1 METVNQNFF
10 NRLSL
15 NQKIL
20 ALLVI
25 EVFGFVAVAL
35 VAFTQ
40 VYTVGDETK
49 QMSSIT
55 IPLIESV
62 NSIDENVYKQS
73 LSVKE
78 LFITVSQIVNQDS
91 EKMSFYDKYNQLL
104 ANDTIRTEFLI
115 ANQKLKKS
123 IADTESFIKV
133 VNSEA
138 SADIDIISSHQEK
151 LLSELY
157 ELRKINQIYY
167 RLVVNNLFAEKNI
180 KILTI
185 DMNDLKEISSTED
198 LLLLQASKVN
208 TELEEV
214 IFASKSKIT
223 YVERIALSYIVITS
237 LIALLFVVTMVLV
250 IVRMNISKPLQL
262 LTDSINRYTPLHKV
276 EEIEDEQNILLR
288 EDELGRMGRSFNRL
302 KKDLWEQG
310 EGLQNAKFDAE
321 RANKAKSV
329 FLASASH
336 DLRQPLN
343 AMQMYIAALQSK
355 VKDKEI
361 LRIIEDINS
370 VSISTARLLNA
381 LLDVSELEVGAIK
394 PRHEIFSVNNILISI
409 FQSFLPLAK
418 DKELDFRIVPSSLY
432 VRSDPALLER
442 ILGNFMSNAIRYTNK
457 GSVLIGC
464 RKRGDKVSI
473 EVWDT
478 GCGISDDQMSLIY
491 EDFYQIE
498 NKERDRGKGLGLG
511 LALAKRLADSLEHTI
526 DSKSSLGSGSC
537 FSVSVDLAENKA
549 DKNQSEIFM
558 NIMNLSG
565 INILLVEDDI
575 DVLKATKQLLESW
588 GCKVKTARNKDEV
601 MNLIK
606 ENPYNN
612 PDIILADNRLPG
624 DSSGIDIT
632 YLIQEKLQTSIPCVI
647 MTGDVE
653 RNHVQS
659 IIDQGFPVLL
669 KPIQPAK
676 FRAML
681 SHLIQAKEA

>member
-1 METVNQNFF
+1 MEVVKQNLF

-20 ALLVI
+20 ALLVV
-25 EVFGFVAVAL
+25 EVFGFIAVML
-35 VAFTQ
+35 VAFSQ
-40 VYTVGDETK
+40 ISTVGNETK

-62 NSIDENVYKQS
+62 NTIDENVYKQS

-78 LFITVSQIVNQDS
+78 LFITVSAIVNQDS
-91 EKMSFYDKYNQLL
+91 EKTSYYEKYNQLL
-104 ANDTIRTEFLI
+104 ENDTIRTEFLI
-115 ANQKLKKS
+115 ANQKLRKS
-123 IADTESFIKV
+123 IADTEAFIKIV
-133 VNSEA
+133 HSDEIG
-138 SADIDIISSHQEK
+138 DIDIISSHQEK

-157 ELRKINQIYY
+157 ELRKVNQIYY
-167 RLVVNNLFAEKNI
+167 QLVVNNLFAEKNI
-180 KILTI
+180 DILSI
-185 DMNDLKEISSTED
+185 HMNDLNEISSTEN
-198 LLLLQASKVN
+198 LLLAQAGKVN
-208 TELEEV
+208 SELEAI

-223 YVERIALSYIVITS
+223 YVERIANSYIVITS
-237 LIALLFVVTMVLV
+237 LIALLFVISMVLV

-276 EEIEDEQNILLR
+276 EEFEDEKVILAR

-302 KKDLWEQG
+302 KQDLWEQS
-310 EGLQNAKFDAE
+310 EGLQNAKIDAE
-321 RANKAKSV
+321 RANKAKSL

-394 PRHEIFSVNNILISI
+394 PRFESFSVNNMLISI

-418 DKELDFRIVPSSLY
+418 DKGLNFRVVPSSLY

-464 RKRGDKVSI
+464 RKRGDKVVI

-511 LALAKRLADSLEHTI
+511 LALAKRLSESLEHKI
-526 DSKSSLGSGSC
+526 VSKSTFGSGSC
-537 FSVSVDLAENKA
+537 FSVLVNIGEKTVDENQ
-549 DKNQSEIFM
+549 DESFM

-565 INILLVEDDI
+565 ANILLVEDDM

-606 ENPYNN
+606 ENPYDN

-624 DSSGIDIT
+624 DASGIDIT
-632 YLIQEKLQTSIPCVI
+632 YLIQEKLQVQF
-647 MTGDVE
+647 
-653 RNHVQS
+653 HVS
-659 IIDQGFPVLL
+659 L
-669 KPIQPAK
+669 
-676 FRAML
+676 
-681 SHLIQAKEA
+681 

>member
-1 METVNQNFF
+1 MEIIKQNFF

-20 ALLVI
+20 SLLVI
-25 EVFGFVAVAL
+25 EILGFTAVML
-35 VAFTQ
+35 VAFSQ
-40 VYTVGDETK
+40 IYKVGNETK

-62 NSIDENVYKQS
+62 NTIDENVYKQS
-73 LSVKE
+73 ISVKE

-91 EKMSFYDKYNQLL
+91 DEASFYEKFNQLL
-104 ANDTIRTEFLI
+104 ENEDIQTDFLLS
-115 ANQKLKKS
+115 NQNLRKS
-123 IADTESFIKV
+123 INDTESFVKR
-133 VNSEA
+133 VNEEG
-138 SADIDIISSHQEK
+138 IGNRDIILFHKEK

-157 ELRKINQIYY
+157 ELRKVNQMYY
-167 RLVVNNLFAEKNI
+167 QLVVNNLFAEINLE
-180 KILTI
+180 ILTI
-185 DMNDLKEISSTED
+185 DISDLDEISNTENS
-198 LLLLQASKVN
+198 LMLQANRVSS
-208 TELEEV
+208 ELEE
-214 IFASKSKIT
+214 IINASKAQIT
-223 YVERIALSYIVITS
+223 YVERIAISYIVITS
-237 LIALLFVVTMVLV
+237 LIALLFVVSMVLV

-262 LTDSINRYTPLHKV
+262 LTDSINRYSPLHKV
-276 EEIEDEQNILLR
+276 EEIEDEQNILSR

-310 EGLQNAKFDAE
+310 EGLQTAKLDAE

-394 PRHEIFSVNNILISI
+394 PRKEVFSVNNILISI

-418 DKELDFRIVPSSLY
+418 DKELDFRVVPSSLY
-432 VRSDPALLER
+432 VESDPALLER
-442 ILGNFMSNAIRYTNK
+442 ILGNFMSNAIRYTDK

-491 EDFYQIE
+491 EDFYQVE

-511 LALAKRLADSLEHTI
+511 LALAKRLADSLKHTI
-526 DSKSSLGSGSC
+526 DSKSRLGSGSY
-537 FSVSVDLAENKA
+537 FSVNVDLAENKA
-549 DKNQSEIFM
+549 EINNDEILM

-601 MNLIK
+601 MNLID
-606 ENPYNN
+606 EDPYTN

-624 DSSGIDIT
+624 DASGIDIT

-653 RNHVQS
+653 RSHVQS

-681 SHLIQAKEA
+681 SHLIQA

>member
-1 METVNQNFF
+1 MELIKQNLF

-20 ALLVI
+20 SLLVI
-25 EVFGFVAVAL
+25 EFLGFMAVML
-35 VAFTQ
+35 VAFSQ
-40 VYTVGDETK
+40 IYTVGNETK

-62 NSIDENVYKQS
+62 NTIDENVYKQS

-78 LFITVSQIVNQDS
+78 LFITVNQIVNQGS
-91 EKMSFYDKYNQLL
+91 EEATFYDKFNQLL
-104 ANDTIRTEFLI
+104 ENEDIQTEFILS
-115 ANQKLKKS
+115 NQNLKQS
-123 IADTESFIKV
+123 IADTESFVKRVSNEGIGDKDIIKV
-133 VNSEA
+133 
-138 SADIDIISSHQEK
+138 HKEK

-157 ELRKINQIYY
+157 ELRKVNQMYY
-167 RLVVNNLFAEKNI
+167 QLVVDNLFAEINLE
-180 KILTI
+180 ILTI
-185 DMNDLKEISSTED
+185 DITDLDEISVTENN
-198 LLLLQASKVN
+198 LMLQAKRVSS
-208 TELEEV
+208 ELEE
-214 IFASKSKIT
+214 IINASKAQIT
-223 YVERIALSYIVITS
+223 YVERIAISYIVITS
-237 LIALLFVVTMVLV
+237 LIALLFVISMVLV

-276 EEIEDEQNILLR
+276 EEIEDEQNILSR

-310 EGLQNAKFDAE
+310 EGLQNAKSDAE

-432 VRSDPALLER
+432 VESDPALLER
-442 ILGNFMSNAIRYTNK
+442 ILGNFMSNAIRYTDK

-464 RKRGDKVSI
+464 RRKGSEVSI

-491 EDFYQIE
+491 EDFYQVE

-511 LALAKRLADSLEHTI
+511 LALAKRLSDSLDHKI
-526 DSKSSLGSGSC
+526 DSKSSLGRGSC
-537 FSVSVDLAENKA
+537 FSVRVDLAENKA
-549 DKNQSEIFM
+549 DTNQDEIFM

-565 INILLVEDDI
+565 INILLIEDDI

-588 GCKVKTARNKDEV
+588 GCNVKTARNKDEV

-606 ENPYNN
+606 EDPYKN

-624 DSSGIDIT
+624 DASGIDIT

-653 RNHVQS
+653 RSHVQG

-681 SHLIQAKEA
+681 SHLIQA

>member
-1 METVNQNFF
+1 MEVAKQNLF

-20 ALLVI
+20 ALLVV
-25 EVFGFVAVAL
+25 EVFGFIAVML
-35 VAFTQ
+35 VAFAQ
-40 VYTVGDETK
+40 ISTVGNETK
-49 QMSSIT
+49 KMSSIT

-62 NSIDENVYKQS
+62 NTIDENVYKQS

-91 EKMSFYDKYNQLL
+91 EKTSFYDKYNQLL

-123 IADTESFIKV
+123 IADTESFIKI

-138 SADIDIISSHQEK
+138 KADIDIISSHQEK

-157 ELRKINQIYY
+157 ELRKVNQIYY
-167 RLVVNNLFAEKNI
+167 QLVVNNLFAEKNI
-180 KILTI
+180 EILTI
-185 DMNDLKEISSTED
+185 DINDLHEISSTED
-198 LLLLQASKVN
+198 ILLLQARKVN
-208 TELEEV
+208 AELEKI

-223 YVERIALSYIVITS
+223 YVERIAVSYIVITS

-409 FQSFLPLAK
+409 FQSYLPLAK

-464 RKRGDKVSI
+464 RKRGDKVSV

-491 EDFYQIE
+491 EDFYQVE

-601 MNLIK
+601 MNIIK

-632 YLIQEKLQTSIPCVI
+632 YLIQEKLQASIPCVI

-681 SHLIQAKEA
+681 SHLIQAYEA

>member
-1 METVNQNFF
+1 MEVVKQNLF

-20 ALLVI
+20 ALLVV
-25 EVFGFVAVAL
+25 EVFGFIAVML
-35 VAFTQ
+35 VAFSQ
-40 VYTVGDETK
+40 ISTVGNETK

-62 NSIDENVYKQS
+62 NTIDENVYKQS

-78 LFITVSQIVNQDS
+78 LFITVSAIVNQDS
-91 EKMSFYDKYNQLL
+91 EKTSYYEKYNQLL
-104 ANDTIRTEFLI
+104 ENDTIRTEFLI
-115 ANQKLKKS
+115 ANQKLRKS
-123 IADTESFIKV
+123 IADTEAFIKI
-133 VNSEA
+133 VNSEEIG
-138 SADIDIISSHQEK
+138 DIDIISSHQEK

-157 ELRKINQIYY
+157 ELRKVNQIYY
-167 RLVVNNLFAEKNI
+167 QLVVNNLFAEKNI
-180 KILTI
+180 DILSI
-185 DMNDLKEISSTED
+185 HMNDLNEISSTEN
-198 LLLLQASKVN
+198 LLLAQAGKVN
-208 TELEEV
+208 SELESI

-223 YVERIALSYIVITS
+223 YVERIANSYIVITS
-237 LIALLFVVTMVLV
+237 LIALLFVISMVLV

-276 EEIEDEQNILLR
+276 EEFEDEKVILAR

-302 KKDLWEQG
+302 KQDLWEQS
-310 EGLQNAKFDAE
+310 EGLQNAKIDAD
-321 RANKAKSV
+321 RANKAKSL

-361 LRIIEDINS
+361 MRIIEDINS

-394 PRHEIFSVNNILISI
+394 PRFESFSVNNMLISI

-418 DKELDFRIVPSSLY
+418 DKGLNFRVVPSSLY

-464 RKRGDKVSI
+464 RKRGDKVVI

-511 LALAKRLADSLEHTI
+511 LALAKRLSESLEHKI
-526 DSKSSLGSGSC
+526 VSKSTFGSGSC
-537 FSVSVDLAENKA
+537 FSVLVNIGEKTVDENQ
-549 DKNQSEIFM
+549 DESFM

-565 INILLVEDDI
+565 ANILLVEDDM

-606 ENPYNN
+606 ENPYDN

-624 DSSGIDIT
+624 DASGIDIT
-632 YLIQEKLQTSIPCVI
+632 YLIQEKLQASIPCVI

-681 SHLIQAKEA
+681 SHLIQN

>member
-1 METVNQNFF
+1 MEIIKQNFF

-20 ALLVI
+20 SLLVI
-25 EVFGFVAVAL
+25 EILGFTAVML
-35 VAFTQ
+35 VAFSQ
-40 VYTVGDETK
+40 IYKVGNETK

-62 NSIDENVYKQS
+62 NTIDENVYKQS
-73 LSVKE
+73 ISVKE

-91 EKMSFYDKYNQLL
+91 DEASFYEKFNQLL
-104 ANDTIRTEFLI
+104 ENEDIQTNFLLS
-115 ANQKLKKS
+115 NQNLRKS
-123 IADTESFIKV
+123 INDTESFVKR
-133 VNSEA
+133 VNEEG
-138 SADIDIISSHQEK
+138 IGNRDIILFHKEK

-157 ELRKINQIYY
+157 ELRKVNQMYY
-167 RLVVNNLFAEKNI
+167 QLVVNNLFAEINLE
-180 KILTI
+180 ILTI
-185 DMNDLKEISSTED
+185 DISDLDEISNTENS
-198 LLLLQASKVN
+198 LMLQANRVSS
-208 TELEEV
+208 ELEE
-214 IFASKSKIT
+214 IINASKAQIT
-223 YVERIALSYIVITS
+223 YVERIAISYIVITS
-237 LIALLFVVTMVLV
+237 LIALLFVVSMVLV

-262 LTDSINRYTPLHKV
+262 LTDSINRYSPLHKV
-276 EEIEDEQNILLR
+276 EEIEDEQNILSR

-310 EGLQNAKFDAE
+310 EGLQTAKLDAE

-394 PRHEIFSVNNILISI
+394 PRKEVFSVNNILISI

-418 DKELDFRIVPSSLY
+418 DKELDFRVVPSSLY
-432 VRSDPALLER
+432 VESDPALLER
-442 ILGNFMSNAIRYTNK
+442 ILGNFMSNAIRYTDK

-491 EDFYQIE
+491 EDFYQVE

-511 LALAKRLADSLEHTI
+511 LALAKSLADSLKHTI
-526 DSKSSLGSGSC
+526 DSKSRLGSGSY
-537 FSVSVDLAENKA
+537 FSVNVDLAENKA
-549 DKNQSEIFM
+549 EINNDEILM

-601 MNLIK
+601 MNLID
-606 ENPYNN
+606 EDPYTN

-624 DSSGIDIT
+624 DASGIDIT

-653 RNHVQS
+653 RSHVQS

-681 SHLIQAKEA
+681 SHLIQA

>member
-1 METVNQNFF
+1 MELVKQNLF

-20 ALLVI
+20 ALLVV
-25 EVFGFVAVAL
+25 EVFGFIAVML
-35 VAFTQ
+35 VAFSQ
-40 VYTVGDETK
+40 ISTVGNETK

-62 NSIDENVYKQS
+62 NTIDENVYKQS

-78 LFITVSQIVNQDS
+78 LFITVSAIVNQDS
-91 EKMSFYDKYNQLL
+91 EKTSYYEKYNQLL
-104 ANDTIRTEFLI
+104 ENDTIRTEFLI
-115 ANQKLKKS
+115 ANQKLRKS
-123 IADTESFIKV
+123 IADTEAFIKT
-133 VNSEA
+133 VNSDEIG
-138 SADIDIISSHQEK
+138 DIDIISSHQEK

-157 ELRKINQIYY
+157 ELRKVNQIYY
-167 RLVVNNLFAEKNI
+167 QLVVNNLFAEKNI
-180 KILTI
+180 DILSI
-185 DMNDLKEISSTED
+185 HMNDLNEISSTEN
-198 LLLLQASKVN
+198 LLLAQAGKVN
-208 TELEEV
+208 SELEEV

-223 YVERIALSYIVITS
+223 YVERIANSYIVITS
-237 LIALLFVVTMVLV
+237 LIALLFVISMVLV

-276 EEIEDEQNILLR
+276 EEFEYEKVILAR
-288 EDELGRMGRSFNRL
+288 EDELGRMVRSFNRL
-302 KKDLWEQG
+302 KQDLWEQG
-310 EGLQNAKFDAE
+310 EGLQNAKIDAE
-321 RANKAKSV
+321 RANKAKSL

-394 PRHEIFSVNNILISI
+394 PRFESFSVNNMLISI

-418 DKELDFRIVPSSLY
+418 DKVLNFRVVPSSLY

-464 RKRGDKVSI
+464 RKRGDKVVI

-511 LALAKRLADSLEHTI
+511 LALAKRLAESLEHSI
-526 DSKSSLGSGSC
+526 NSKSTLGAGSC
-537 FSVSVDLAENKA
+537 FSVAVDIAENNTEN
-549 DKNQSEIFM
+549 NQEESFM

-565 INILLVEDDI
+565 TNILLVEDDM

-601 MNLIK
+601 MNFIK
-606 ENPYNN
+606 ENPYDN

-624 DSSGIDIT
+624 DASGIDIT
-632 YLIQEKLQTSIPCVI
+632 YLIQEKLQASIPCVI

-659 IIDQGFPVLL
+659 IIDKGFPVLL

-681 SHLIQAKEA
+681 SHLIQA

>member
-1 METVNQNFF
+1 MEVVKQNLF

-20 ALLVI
+20 ALLVV
-25 EVFGFVAVAL
+25 EVFGFIAVML
-35 VAFTQ
+35 VAFSQ
-40 VYTVGDETK
+40 ISTVGNETK

-62 NSIDENVYKQS
+62 NTIDENVYKQS

-78 LFITVSQIVNQDS
+78 LFITVSAIVNQDS
-91 EKMSFYDKYNQLL
+91 EKTSYYEKYNQLL
-104 ANDTIRTEFLI
+104 ENDTIRTEFLI
-115 ANQKLKKS
+115 ANQKLRKS
-123 IADTESFIKV
+123 IADTEAFIKIV
-133 VNSEA
+133 HSDEIG
-138 SADIDIISSHQEK
+138 DIDIISSHQEK

-157 ELRKINQIYY
+157 ELRKVNQIYY
-167 RLVVNNLFAEKNI
+167 QLVVNNLFAEKNI
-180 KILTI
+180 DILSI
-185 DMNDLKEISSTED
+185 HMNDLNEISSTEN
-198 LLLLQASKVN
+198 LLLAQAGKVN
-208 TELEEV
+208 SELESI

-223 YVERIALSYIVITS
+223 YVERIANSYIVITS
-237 LIALLFVVTMVLV
+237 LIALLFVISMVLV

-276 EEIEDEQNILLR
+276 EEFEDEKVILAR

-302 KKDLWEQG
+302 KQDLWEQS
-310 EGLQNAKFDAE
+310 EGLQNAKIDAD
-321 RANKAKSV
+321 RANKAKSL

-361 LRIIEDINS
+361 MRIIEDINS

-394 PRHEIFSVNNILISI
+394 PRFESFSVNNMLISI

-418 DKELDFRIVPSSLY
+418 DKGLNFRVVPSSLY

-464 RKRGDKVSI
+464 RKRGDKVVI

-511 LALAKRLADSLEHTI
+511 LALAKRLSESLEHKI
-526 DSKSSLGSGSC
+526 VSKSTFGSGSC
-537 FSVSVDLAENKA
+537 FSVLVNIGEKTVDENQ
-549 DKNQSEIFM
+549 DESFM

-565 INILLVEDDI
+565 ANILLVEDDM

-606 ENPYNN
+606 ENPYDN

-624 DSSGIDIT
+624 DASGIDIT
-632 YLIQEKLQTSIPCVI
+632 YLIQEKLQASIPCVI

-681 SHLIQAKEA
+681 SHLIQA

>member
-1 METVNQNFF
+1 METANQNFF
-10 NRLSL
+10 NKLSL

-25 EVFGFVAVAL
+25 EVFGFIAVAL

-123 IADTESFIKV
+123 IADTESFIKI

-138 SADIDIISSHQEK
+138 KADIDIISSHQEK

-180 KILTI
+180 RILTI

-208 TELEEV
+208 TELEEI

-632 YLIQEKLQTSIPCVI
+632 YLIQEKLQASIPCVI

>member
-1 METVNQNFF
+1 MELIKQNLF

-20 ALLVI
+20 SLLVI
-25 EVFGFVAVAL
+25 EFLGFMAVML
-35 VAFTQ
+35 VAFSQ
-40 VYTVGDETK
+40 IYTVGNETK

-62 NSIDENVYKQS
+62 NTIDENVYKQS

-78 LFITVSQIVNQDS
+78 LFITVNQIVNQGS
-91 EKMSFYDKYNQLL
+91 EEASFYDKFNQLL
-104 ANDTIRTEFLI
+104 ENEDIQTEFILS
-115 ANQKLKKS
+115 NQNLKQS
-123 IADTESFIKV
+123 IADTESFVKRVSNEGIGDKDIIKV
-133 VNSEA
+133 
-138 SADIDIISSHQEK
+138 HKEK

-157 ELRKINQIYY
+157 ELRKVNQMYY
-167 RLVVNNLFAEKNI
+167 QLVVDNLFAEINLE
-180 KILTI
+180 ILTI
-185 DMNDLKEISSTED
+185 DITDLDEISVTENN
-198 LLLLQASKVN
+198 LMLQAKRVSS
-208 TELEEV
+208 ELEE
-214 IFASKSKIT
+214 IINASKAQIT
-223 YVERIALSYIVITS
+223 YVERIAISYIVITS
-237 LIALLFVVTMVLV
+237 LIALLFVISMVLV

-276 EEIEDEQNILLR
+276 EEIEDEQNILSR

-310 EGLQNAKFDAE
+310 EGLQNAKSDAE

-432 VRSDPALLER
+432 VESDPALLER
-442 ILGNFMSNAIRYTNK
+442 ILGNFMSNAIRYTDK

-464 RKRGDKVSI
+464 RRKGSEVSI

-491 EDFYQIE
+491 EDFYQVE

-511 LALAKRLADSLEHTI
+511 LALAKRLSDSLDHKI
-526 DSKSSLGSGSC
+526 DSKSSLGRGSC
-537 FSVSVDLAENKA
+537 FSVRVDLAENKA
-549 DKNQSEIFM
+549 DTNQDEIFM

-565 INILLVEDDI
+565 INILLIEDDI

-588 GCKVKTARNKDEV
+588 GCNVKTARNKDEV

-606 ENPYNN
+606 EDPYKN

-624 DSSGIDIT
+624 DASGIDIT

-653 RNHVQS
+653 RSHVQG

-681 SHLIQAKEA
+681 SHLIQA

>member
-1 METVNQNFF
+1 METANQILF
-10 NRLSL
+10 NKLSL

-25 EVFGFVAVAL
+25 EVFGFIAVAL

-62 NSIDENVYKQS
+62 NTIDENVYKQS

-91 EKMSFYDKYNQLL
+91 EKTSFYDKYNQLL

-123 IADTESFIKV
+123 IADTESFIKI

-138 SADIDIISSHQEK
+138 KADIDIISSHQEK

-157 ELRKINQIYY
+157 ELRKVNQIYY
-167 RLVVNNLFAEKNI
+167 QLVVNNLFAEKNI
-180 KILTI
+180 EILTI
-185 DMNDLKEISSTED
+185 DINDLHEISSTED
-198 LLLLQASKVN
+198 ILLLQARKVN
-208 TELEEV
+208 VELEKI

-223 YVERIALSYIVITS
+223 YVERIAVSYIVITS

-409 FQSFLPLAK
+409 FQSYLPLAK

-464 RKRGDKVSI
+464 RKRGDKVSV

-491 EDFYQIE
+491 EDFYQVE

-606 ENPYNN
+606 ENPYDN

-632 YLIQEKLQTSIPCVI
+632 YLIQEKLQASIPCVI

-681 SHLIQAKEA
+681 SHLIQA

>member
-1 METVNQNFF
+1 MEVVKQNLF

-20 ALLVI
+20 ALLVV
-25 EVFGFVAVAL
+25 EVFGFIAVML
-35 VAFTQ
+35 VAFSQ
-40 VYTVGDETK
+40 ISTVGNETK
-49 QMSSIT
+49 KMSSIT

-62 NSIDENVYKQS
+62 NTIDENVYKQS

-78 LFITVSQIVNQDS
+78 LFITVSAIVNQDS
-91 EKMSFYDKYNQLL
+91 EKTSYYEKYNQLL
-104 ANDTIRTEFLI
+104 ENDTIRTDFLI
-115 ANQKLKKS
+115 ANQKLRKS
-123 IADTESFIKV
+123 IADTEAFIKI
-133 VNSEA
+133 VNSDEIG
-138 SADIDIISSHQEK
+138 DIDIISSHQEK

-157 ELRKINQIYY
+157 ELRKVNQIYY
-167 RLVVNNLFAEKNI
+167 QLVVNNLFAEKNI
-180 KILTI
+180 EILSI
-185 DMNDLKEISSTED
+185 HMNDLNEISSTEN
-198 LLLLQASKVN
+198 LLLAQAGKVSS
-208 TELEEV
+208 ELEAI

-223 YVERIALSYIVITS
+223 YVERIANSYIVITS
-237 LIALLFVVTMVLV
+237 LIALLFVISMVLV

-262 LTDSINRYTPLHKV
+262 LTDSINRYTPLQKV
-276 EEIEDEQNILLR
+276 EEFEDEKVILAR

-302 KKDLWEQG
+302 KQDLWEQS
-310 EGLQNAKFDAE
+310 EGLQNAKIDAE
-321 RANKAKSV
+321 RANKAKSL

-394 PRHEIFSVNNILISI
+394 PRFESFSVNNMLISI

-418 DKELDFRIVPSSLY
+418 DKGLNFRVVPSSLY

-464 RKRGDKVSI
+464 RKRGDKVVI

-511 LALAKRLADSLEHTI
+511 LALAKRLSESLEHKI
-526 DSKSSLGSGSC
+526 VSKSTFGSGSC
-537 FSVSVDLAENKA
+537 FSVLVNIGEKTVDENQ
-549 DKNQSEIFM
+549 DESFM

-565 INILLVEDDI
+565 TNILLVEDDM

-606 ENPYNN
+606 ENPYDN

-624 DSSGIDIT
+624 DASGIDIT
-632 YLIQEKLQTSIPCVI
+632 YLIQEKLQASIPCVI

-659 IIDQGFPVLL
+659 IIDKGFPVLL

-681 SHLIQAKEA
+681 SHLIQA

>member
-1 METVNQNFF
+1 MELIKQNLF

-20 ALLVI
+20 SLLVI
-25 EVFGFVAVAL
+25 EFLGFMAVML
-35 VAFTQ
+35 VAFSQ
-40 VYTVGDETK
+40 IYTVGNETK

-62 NSIDENVYKQS
+62 NTIDENVYKQS

-78 LFITVSQIVNQDS
+78 LFITVNQIVNQGS
-91 EKMSFYDKYNQLL
+91 EEVTFYDKFNQLL
-104 ANDTIRTEFLI
+104 ENEDIQTEFILS
-115 ANQKLKKS
+115 NQNLKQS
-123 IADTESFIKV
+123 IADTESFVKRVSNEGIGDKDIIKV
-133 VNSEA
+133 
-138 SADIDIISSHQEK
+138 HKEK

-157 ELRKINQIYY
+157 ELRKVNQMYY
-167 RLVVNNLFAEKNI
+167 QLVVDNLFAEINLE
-180 KILTI
+180 ILTI
-185 DMNDLKEISSTED
+185 DITDLDEISATENN
-198 LLLLQASKVN
+198 LMLQANRVSS
-208 TELEEV
+208 ELEE
-214 IFASKSKIT
+214 IINASKAQIT
-223 YVERIALSYIVITS
+223 YVERIAISYIVITS
-237 LIALLFVVTMVLV
+237 LIALLFVISMVLV

-276 EEIEDEQNILLR
+276 EEIEDEQNILSR

-310 EGLQNAKFDAE
+310 EGLQNAKSDAE

-432 VRSDPALLER
+432 VESDPALLER
-442 ILGNFMSNAIRYTNK
+442 ILGNFMSNAIRYTDK

-464 RKRGDKVSI
+464 RRKGSEVSI

-491 EDFYQIE
+491 EDFYQVE

-511 LALAKRLADSLEHTI
+511 LALAKRLSDSLDHKI
-526 DSKSSLGSGSC
+526 DSKSSLGRGSC
-537 FSVSVDLAENKA
+537 FSVTVDLAENKA
-549 DKNQSEIFM
+549 DTSQDEIFM

-565 INILLVEDDI
+565 INILLIEDDI

-588 GCKVKTARNKDEV
+588 GCNVKTARNKDEV

-606 ENPYNN
+606 EDPYKN

-624 DSSGIDIT
+624 DASGIDIT

-653 RNHVQS
+653 RSHVQG

-681 SHLIQAKEA
+681 SHLIQA

>member
-1 METVNQNFF
+1 MEIIKQNFF

-20 ALLVI
+20 SLLVI
-25 EVFGFVAVAL
+25 EILGFTAVML
-35 VAFTQ
+35 VAFSQ
-40 VYTVGDETK
+40 IYKVGNETK

-62 NSIDENVYKQS
+62 NTIDENVYKQS
-73 LSVKE
+73 ISVKE

-91 EKMSFYDKYNQLL
+91 DEASFYEKFNQLL
-104 ANDTIRTEFLI
+104 ENEDIQTNFLLS
-115 ANQKLKKS
+115 NQNLRKS
-123 IADTESFIKV
+123 INDTESFVKR
-133 VNSEA
+133 VNEEG
-138 SADIDIISSHQEK
+138 IGNRDIILFHKEK

-157 ELRKINQIYY
+157 ELRKVNQMYY
-167 RLVVNNLFAEKNI
+167 QLVVNNLFAEINLE
-180 KILTI
+180 ILTI
-185 DMNDLKEISSTED
+185 DISDLDEISNTENS
-198 LLLLQASKVN
+198 LMLQANRVSS
-208 TELEEV
+208 ELEE
-214 IFASKSKIT
+214 IINASKAQIT
-223 YVERIALSYIVITS
+223 YVERIAISYIVITS
-237 LIALLFVVTMVLV
+237 LIALLFVVSMVLV

-262 LTDSINRYTPLHKV
+262 LTDSINRYSPLHKV
-276 EEIEDEQNILLR
+276 EEIEDEQNILSR

-310 EGLQNAKFDAE
+310 EGLQTAKLDAE

-394 PRHEIFSVNNILISI
+394 PRKEVFSVNNILISI

-418 DKELDFRIVPSSLY
+418 DKELDFRVVPSSLY
-432 VRSDPALLER
+432 VESDPALLER
-442 ILGNFMSNAIRYTNK
+442 ILGNFMSNAIRYTDK

-478 GCGISDDQMSLIY
+478 GCGISDDQISLIY
-491 EDFYQIE
+491 EDFYQVE

-511 LALAKRLADSLEHTI
+511 LALAKRLADSLKHTI
-526 DSKSSLGSGSC
+526 DSKSRLGSGSY
-537 FSVSVDLAENKA
+537 FSVNVDLAENKA
-549 DKNQSEIFM
+549 EINNDEILM

-601 MNLIK
+601 MNLID
-606 ENPYNN
+606 EDPYTN

-624 DSSGIDIT
+624 DASGIDIT

-653 RNHVQS
+653 RSHVQS

-681 SHLIQAKEA
+681 SHLIQA

>member
-1 METVNQNFF
+1 MEIIKQNLF

-20 ALLVI
+20 SLLVI
-25 EVFGFVAVAL
+25 EFFGFLAVML
-35 VAFTQ
+35 VAFSQ
-40 VYTVGDETK
+40 IYTVGNETK

-62 NSIDENVYKQS
+62 NTIDENVYKQS

-78 LFITVSQIVNQDS
+78 LFITVSQIINQDS
-91 EKMSFYDKYNQLL
+91 NKTSFYEKYVQLL
-104 ANDTIRTEFLI
+104 ANDAIRTEFLVS
-115 ANQKLKKS
+115 NQKLKKS
-123 IADTESFIKV
+123 IADTESFIKR
-133 VNSEA
+133 VNIEEIG
-138 SADIDIISSHQEK
+138 DIDIISSHQEK

-167 RLVVNNLFAEKNI
+167 QLVVDNLFAEINLE
-180 KILTI
+180 ILTI
-185 DMNDLKEISSTED
+185 DMSDLDEISATEKN
-198 LLLLQASKVN
+198 LMLQADRVSG
-208 TELEEV
+208 ELEE
-214 IFASKSKIT
+214 IIDASKAQIT
-223 YVERIALSYIVITS
+223 YVERIAISYIVITS
-237 LIALLFVVTMVLV
+237 LIALLFVISMVLV

-276 EEIEDEQNILLR
+276 EEIEDEQNILSR

-394 PRHEIFSVNNILISI
+394 PRHEVFAVNNILISI

-418 DKELDFRIVPSSLY
+418 DKELDFRVVPSSLH
-432 VRSDPALLER
+432 VESDPALLER
-442 ILGNFMSNAIRYTNK
+442 ILGNFMSNAIRYTDK

-464 RKRGDKVSI
+464 RKKGSKVSV

-491 EDFYQIE
+491 EDFYQVE

-511 LALAKRLADSLEHTI
+511 LALAKRLADSLGHTI
-526 DSKSSLGSGSC
+526 DSQSSLGSGSC
-537 FSVSVDLAENKA
+537 FSVSVDLAEDKA
-549 DKNQSEIFM
+549 DKSHDEIFM

-565 INILLVEDDI
+565 INILLIEDDI

-624 DSSGIDIT
+624 DASGIDIT
-632 YLIQEKLQTSIPCVI
+632 YLIQEKLQASIPCVI

-653 RNHVQS
+653 RTHVQS

-681 SHLIQAKEA
+681 SHLIQA

>member
-1 METVNQNFF
+1 MELIKQNLF

-20 ALLVI
+20 SLLVI
-25 EVFGFVAVAL
+25 EFLGFMAVML
-35 VAFTQ
+35 VAFSQ
-40 VYTVGDETK
+40 IYTVGNETK

-62 NSIDENVYKQS
+62 NTIDENVYKQS

-78 LFITVSQIVNQDS
+78 LFITVNQIVNQGS
-91 EKMSFYDKYNQLL
+91 EEATFYDKFNQLL
-104 ANDTIRTEFLI
+104 ENEDIQTEFILS
-115 ANQKLKKS
+115 NQNLKQS
-123 IADTESFIKV
+123 IADTESFVKRVSNEGIGDKDIIKV
-133 VNSEA
+133 
-138 SADIDIISSHQEK
+138 HKEK

-157 ELRKINQIYY
+157 ELRKVNQMYY
-167 RLVVNNLFAEKNI
+167 QLVVDNLFAEINLE
-180 KILTI
+180 ILTI
-185 DMNDLKEISSTED
+185 DITDLDEISATENN
-198 LLLLQASKVN
+198 LMLQANRVSS
-208 TELEEV
+208 ELEE
-214 IFASKSKIT
+214 IINASKAQIT
-223 YVERIALSYIVITS
+223 YVERIAISYIVITS
-237 LIALLFVVTMVLV
+237 LIALLFVVSMVLV

-276 EEIEDEQNILLR
+276 EEIEDEQNILSR

-310 EGLQNAKFDAE
+310 EGLQNAKSDAE

-432 VRSDPALLER
+432 VESDPALLER
-442 ILGNFMSNAIRYTNK
+442 ILGNFMSNAIRYTDK

-464 RKRGDKVSI
+464 RRKGSEVSI

-491 EDFYQIE
+491 EDFYQVE

-511 LALAKRLADSLEHTI
+511 LALAKRLSDSLDHKI
-526 DSKSSLGSGSC
+526 DSKSSLGRGSC
-537 FSVSVDLAENKA
+537 FSVRVDLAKNKA
-549 DKNQSEIFM
+549 DTNQDEIFM

-565 INILLVEDDI
+565 INILLIEDDI

-588 GCKVKTARNKDEV
+588 GCNVKTARNKDEV

-606 ENPYNN
+606 EDPYKN

-624 DSSGIDIT
+624 DASGIDIT

-653 RNHVQS
+653 RSHVQG

-681 SHLIQAKEA
+681 SHLIQA

>member
-1 METVNQNFF
+1 MELIKQNLF

-20 ALLVI
+20 SLLVI
-25 EVFGFVAVAL
+25 EFLGFMAVML
-35 VAFTQ
+35 VAFSQ
-40 VYTVGDETK
+40 IYTVGNETK

-62 NSIDENVYKQS
+62 NTIDENVYKQS

-78 LFITVSQIVNQDS
+78 LFITVNQIVNQGS
-91 EKMSFYDKYNQLL
+91 EEVTFYDKFNQLL
-104 ANDTIRTEFLI
+104 ENEDIQTEFILS
-115 ANQKLKKS
+115 NQNLKQS
-123 IADTESFIKV
+123 IADTESFVKIVSNEGIGDKDIIKV
-133 VNSEA
+133 
-138 SADIDIISSHQEK
+138 HKEK

-157 ELRKINQIYY
+157 ELRKVNQMYY
-167 RLVVNNLFAEKNI
+167 QLVVDNLFAEINLE
-180 KILTI
+180 ILTI
-185 DMNDLKEISSTED
+185 DITDLDEISATENN
-198 LLLLQASKVN
+198 LMLQANRVSS
-208 TELEEV
+208 ELEE
-214 IFASKSKIT
+214 IINASKAQIT
-223 YVERIALSYIVITS
+223 YVERIAISYIVITS
-237 LIALLFVVTMVLV
+237 LIALLFVVSMVLV

-276 EEIEDEQNILLR
+276 EEIEDEQNILSR

-310 EGLQNAKFDAE
+310 EGLQNAKSDAE

-432 VRSDPALLER
+432 VESDPALLER
-442 ILGNFMSNAIRYTNK
+442 ILGNFMSNAIRYTDK

-464 RKRGDKVSI
+464 RRKGSEVSI

-491 EDFYQIE
+491 EDFYQVE

-511 LALAKRLADSLEHTI
+511 LALAKRLSDSLDHKI
-526 DSKSSLGSGSC
+526 DSKSSLGRGSC
-537 FSVSVDLAENKA
+537 FSVRVDLAENKA
-549 DKNQSEIFM
+549 DTNQDEIFM

-565 INILLVEDDI
+565 INILLIEDDI

-588 GCKVKTARNKDEV
+588 GCNVKTARNKDEV

-606 ENPYNN
+606 EDPYKN

-624 DSSGIDIT
+624 DASGIDIT

-653 RNHVQS
+653 RSHVQG

-681 SHLIQAKEA
+681 SHLIQA

>member
-1 METVNQNFF
+1 MEEVKQNLF

-20 ALLVI
+20 ALLVV
-25 EVFGFVAVAL
+25 EVFGFIAVML
-35 VAFTQ
+35 VAFSQ
-40 VYTVGDETK
+40 ISTVGNETK
-49 QMSSIT
+49 LMSSIT

-62 NSIDENVYKQS
+62 NTIDENVYKQS

-78 LFITVSQIVNQDS
+78 LFITVSAIVNQDS
-91 EKMSFYDKYNQLL
+91 EKTSYYEKYNQLL
-104 ANDTIRTEFLI
+104 ENDTIRTDFLI
-115 ANQKLKKS
+115 ANQKLRKS
-123 IADTESFIKV
+123 IADTEAFIKI
-133 VNSEA
+133 VNSDEIG
-138 SADIDIISSHQEK
+138 DIDIISSHQEK

-157 ELRKINQIYY
+157 ELRKVNQIYY
-167 RLVVNNLFAEKNI
+167 QLVVNNLFAEKNI
-180 KILTI
+180 DILSI
-185 DMNDLKEISSTED
+185 HMNDLNEISSTEN
-198 LLLLQASKVN
+198 LLLAQAGKVN
-208 TELEEV
+208 SELEAI

-223 YVERIALSYIVITS
+223 YVERIANSYIVITS
-237 LIALLFVVTMVLV
+237 LIALLFVISMVLV

-262 LTDSINRYTPLHKV
+262 LTDSINRYTPLQKV
-276 EEIEDEQNILLR
+276 EEFEDEKVILAR

-302 KKDLWEQG
+302 KQDLWEQS
-310 EGLQNAKFDAE
+310 EGLQNAKIDAE
-321 RANKAKSV
+321 RANKAKSL

-394 PRHEIFSVNNILISI
+394 PRFESFSVNNMLISI

-418 DKELDFRIVPSSLY
+418 DKGLNFRVVPSSLY

-464 RKRGDKVSI
+464 RKRGDKVVI

-511 LALAKRLADSLEHTI
+511 LALAKRLSESLEHKI
-526 DSKSSLGSGSC
+526 VSKSTFGSGSC
-537 FSVSVDLAENKA
+537 FSVLVNIGEKTVDENQ
-549 DKNQSEIFM
+549 DESFM

-565 INILLVEDDI
+565 VNILLVEDDM

-606 ENPYNN
+606 ENPYDN

-624 DSSGIDIT
+624 DASGIDIT
-632 YLIQEKLQTSIPCVI
+632 YLIQEKLQASIPCVI

-681 SHLIQAKEA
+681 SHLIQA

>member
-1 METVNQNFF
+1 MEVVKQNLF

-20 ALLVI
+20 ALLVV
-25 EVFGFVAVAL
+25 EVFGFIAVML
-35 VAFTQ
+35 VAFSQ
-40 VYTVGDETK
+40 ISTVGNETK
-49 QMSSIT
+49 LMSSIT

-62 NSIDENVYKQS
+62 NTIDENVYKQS

-78 LFITVSQIVNQDS
+78 LFITVSAIVNQDS
-91 EKMSFYDKYNQLL
+91 EKTSYYEKYNQLL
-104 ANDTIRTEFLI
+104 ENDTIRTDFLI
-115 ANQKLKKS
+115 ANQKLRKS
-123 IADTESFIKV
+123 IADTEAFIKV
-133 VNSEA
+133 VNSDEIG
-138 SADIDIISSHQEK
+138 DIDIISSHQEK

-157 ELRKINQIYY
+157 ELRKVNQIYY
-167 RLVVNNLFAEKNI
+167 QLVVNNLFAEKNI
-180 KILTI
+180 DILSI
-185 DMNDLKEISSTED
+185 HMNDLNEVSSTEN
-198 LLLLQASKVN
+198 LLLAQAGKVN
-208 TELEEV
+208 SELEAI

-223 YVERIALSYIVITS
+223 YVERIANSYIVITS
-237 LIALLFVVTMVLV
+237 LIALLFVISMVLV

-262 LTDSINRYTPLHKV
+262 LTDSINRYTPLGKV
-276 EEIEDEQNILLR
+276 EEFEDEKVILAR

-302 KKDLWEQG
+302 KQDLWEQS
-310 EGLQNAKFDAE
+310 EGLQNAKIDAE
-321 RANKAKSV
+321 RANKAKSL

-381 LLDVSELEVGAIK
+381 LLDVSELEAGAIK
-394 PRHEIFSVNNILISI
+394 PRFESFSVNNMLISI

-418 DKELDFRIVPSSLY
+418 DKGLNFRVVPSSLY

-464 RKRGDKVSI
+464 RKRGDKVVI

-511 LALAKRLADSLEHTI
+511 LALAKRLSESLEHKI
-526 DSKSSLGSGSC
+526 VSKSTFGSGSC
-537 FSVSVDLAENKA
+537 FSVLVNIGEKTVDENQ
-549 DKNQSEIFM
+549 DESFM

-565 INILLVEDDI
+565 ANILLVEDDM

-606 ENPYNN
+606 ENPYDN

-624 DSSGIDIT
+624 DASGIDIT
-632 YLIQEKLQTSIPCVI
+632 YLIQEKLQASIPCVI

-681 SHLIQAKEA
+681 SHLIQA

>member
-1 METVNQNFF
+1 MELIKQNLF

-20 ALLVI
+20 SLLVI
-25 EVFGFVAVAL
+25 EFLGFMAVML
-35 VAFTQ
+35 VAFSQ
-40 VYTVGDETK
+40 IYTVGNETK

-62 NSIDENVYKQS
+62 NTIDENVYKQS

-78 LFITVSQIVNQDS
+78 LFITVNQIVNQGS
-91 EKMSFYDKYNQLL
+91 EEASFYDKFNQLL
-104 ANDTIRTEFLI
+104 ENEDIQTEFILS
-115 ANQKLKKS
+115 NQNLKQS
-123 IADTESFIKV
+123 IADTESFVKRVSNEGIGDKDIIKV
-133 VNSEA
+133 
-138 SADIDIISSHQEK
+138 HKEK

-157 ELRKINQIYY
+157 ELRKVNQMYY
-167 RLVVNNLFAEKNI
+167 QLVVDNLFAEINLE
-180 KILTI
+180 ILTI
-185 DMNDLKEISSTED
+185 DITDLDEISATENN
-198 LLLLQASKVN
+198 LMLQANRVSS
-208 TELEEV
+208 ELEE
-214 IFASKSKIT
+214 IINASKAQIT
-223 YVERIALSYIVITS
+223 YVERIAISYIVITS
-237 LIALLFVVTMVLV
+237 LIALLFVVSMVLV

-276 EEIEDEQNILLR
+276 EEIEDEQNILSR

-310 EGLQNAKFDAE
+310 EGLQNAKSDAE

-432 VRSDPALLER
+432 VESDPALLER
-442 ILGNFMSNAIRYTNK
+442 ILGNFMSNAIRYTDK

-464 RKRGDKVSI
+464 RRKGSEVSI

-491 EDFYQIE
+491 EDFYQVE

-511 LALAKRLADSLEHTI
+511 LALAKRLSDSLDHKI
-526 DSKSSLGSGSC
+526 DSKSSLGRGSC
-537 FSVSVDLAENKA
+537 FSVTVDLAENKA
-549 DKNQSEIFM
+549 DTSQDEIFM

-565 INILLVEDDI
+565 INILLIEDDI

-588 GCKVKTARNKDEV
+588 GCNVKTARNKDEV

-606 ENPYNN
+606 EDPYKN

-624 DSSGIDIT
+624 DASGIDIT

-653 RNHVQS
+653 RSHVQG

-681 SHLIQAKEA
+681 SHLIQV

>member
-491 EDFYQIE
+491 EDFYQVE

-511 LALAKRLADSLEHTI
+511 LALAKRLADSLDHTI
-526 DSKSSLGSGSC
+526 NSKSTLGAGSC
-537 FSVSVDLAENKA
+537 FSVAVDIAENKA
-549 DKNQSEIFM
+549 DKNLDDGFM

-565 INILLVEDDI
+565 VNVFLVEDDI

-606 ENPYNN
+606 ENPYDN

-624 DSSGIDIT
+624 DASGIDIT
-632 YLIQEKLQTSIPCVI
+632 YLIQEKLQVSIPCVI

-681 SHLIQAKEA
+681 SHLIQA

>member
-1 METVNQNFF
+1 MEVVKQNLF

-20 ALLVI
+20 ALLVV
-25 EVFGFVAVAL
+25 EVFGFIAVML
-35 VAFTQ
+35 VAFSQ
-40 VYTVGDETK
+40 ISTVGNETK
-49 QMSSIT
+49 LMSSIT

-62 NSIDENVYKQS
+62 NTIDENVYKQS

-78 LFITVSQIVNQDS
+78 LFITVSAIVNQDS
-91 EKMSFYDKYNQLL
+91 EKTSYYEKYNQLL
-104 ANDTIRTEFLI
+104 ENDTIRTEFLI
-115 ANQKLKKS
+115 ANQKLRKS
-123 IADTESFIKV
+123 IADTEAFIKI
-133 VNSEA
+133 VNSDEIG
-138 SADIDIISSHQEK
+138 DIDIISSHQEK

-157 ELRKINQIYY
+157 ELRKVNQIYY
-167 RLVVNNLFAEKNI
+167 QLVVNNLFAEKNI
-180 KILTI
+180 DILSI
-185 DMNDLKEISSTED
+185 HMNDLNEVSSTEN
-198 LLLLQASKVN
+198 LLLAQAGKVN
-208 TELEEV
+208 SELEAI

-223 YVERIALSYIVITS
+223 YVERIANSYIVITS
-237 LIALLFVVTMVLV
+237 LIALLFVISMVLV

-262 LTDSINRYTPLHKV
+262 LTDSINRYTPLGKV
-276 EEIEDEQNILLR
+276 EEFEDEKVILAR

-302 KKDLWEQG
+302 KQDLWEQS
-310 EGLQNAKFDAE
+310 EGLQNAKIDAE
-321 RANKAKSV
+321 RANKAKSL

-381 LLDVSELEVGAIK
+381 LLDVSELEAGAIK
-394 PRHEIFSVNNILISI
+394 PRFESFSVNNMLISI

-418 DKELDFRIVPSSLY
+418 DKGLNFRVVPSSLY

-464 RKRGDKVSI
+464 RKRGDKVVI

-511 LALAKRLADSLEHTI
+511 LALAKRLSESLEHKI
-526 DSKSSLGSGSC
+526 VSKSTFGSGSC
-537 FSVSVDLAENKA
+537 FSVLVNIGEKTVDENQ
-549 DKNQSEIFM
+549 DESFM

-565 INILLVEDDI
+565 ANILLVEDDM

-606 ENPYNN
+606 ENPYDN

-624 DSSGIDIT
+624 DASGIDIT
-632 YLIQEKLQTSIPCVI
+632 YLIQEKLQASIPCVI

-681 SHLIQAKEA
+681 SHLIQA

>member
-1 METVNQNFF
+1 MELVKQNLF

-20 ALLVI
+20 ALLVV
-25 EVFGFVAVAL
+25 EVFGFIAVML
-35 VAFTQ
+35 VAFSQ
-40 VYTVGDETK
+40 ISTVGNETK

-62 NSIDENVYKQS
+62 NTIDENVYKQS

-78 LFITVSQIVNQDS
+78 LFITVSAIVNQDS
-91 EKMSFYDKYNQLL
+91 EKTSYYEKYNQLL
-104 ANDTIRTEFLI
+104 ENDTIRTEFLI
-115 ANQKLKKS
+115 ANQKLRKS
-123 IADTESFIKV
+123 IADTETFIKI
-133 VNSEA
+133 VNSDEIG
-138 SADIDIISSHQEK
+138 DIDIISSHQEK

-157 ELRKINQIYY
+157 ELRKVNQIYY
-167 RLVVNNLFAEKNI
+167 QLVVNNLFAEKNI
-180 KILTI
+180 DILSI
-185 DMNDLKEISSTED
+185 HMNDLNEISSTEN
-198 LLLLQASKVN
+198 LLLAQAGKVN
-208 TELEEV
+208 SELEAI

-223 YVERIALSYIVITS
+223 YVERIANSYIVITS
-237 LIALLFVVTMVLV
+237 LIALLFVVSMVLV

-276 EEIEDEQNILLR
+276 EEFEDEKVILAR

-302 KKDLWEQG
+302 KQDLWEQG
-310 EGLQNAKFDAE
+310 EGLQNAKIDAE
-321 RANKAKSV
+321 RANKAKSL

-370 VSISTARLLNA
+370 VSMSTARLLNA

-394 PRHEIFSVNNILISI
+394 PRFESFSVNNMLISI

-418 DKELDFRIVPSSLY
+418 DKGLNFRVVPSSLY

-464 RKRGDKVSI
+464 RKRGDKVVI

-511 LALAKRLADSLEHTI
+511 LALAKRLSESLEHKI
-526 DSKSSLGSGSC
+526 VSKSTFGSGSC
-537 FSVSVDLAENKA
+537 FSVLVNIGEKTVDENQ
-549 DKNQSEIFM
+549 DESFM

-565 INILLVEDDI
+565 ANILLVEDDM

-606 ENPYNN
+606 ENPYDN

-624 DSSGIDIT
+624 DASGIDIT
-632 YLIQEKLQTSIPCVI
+632 YLIQEKLQASIPCVI

-681 SHLIQAKEA
+681 SHLIQA

>member
-1 METVNQNFF
+1 MELIKQNLF

-20 ALLVI
+20 SLLVI
-25 EVFGFVAVAL
+25 EFLGFMAVML
-35 VAFTQ
+35 VAFSQ
-40 VYTVGDETK
+40 IYTVGNETK

-62 NSIDENVYKQS
+62 NTIDENVYKQS

-78 LFITVSQIVNQDS
+78 LFITVNQIVNQGS
-91 EKMSFYDKYNQLL
+91 EEASFYDKFNQLL
-104 ANDTIRTEFLI
+104 ENEDIQTEFILS
-115 ANQKLKKS
+115 NQNLKQS
-123 IADTESFIKV
+123 IADTESFVKRVSNEGIGDKDIIKV
-133 VNSEA
+133 
-138 SADIDIISSHQEK
+138 HKEK

-157 ELRKINQIYY
+157 ELRKVNQMYY
-167 RLVVNNLFAEKNI
+167 QLVVDNLFAEINLE
-180 KILTI
+180 ILTI
-185 DMNDLKEISSTED
+185 DITDLDEISATENN
-198 LLLLQASKVN
+198 LMLQANRVSS
-208 TELEEV
+208 ELEE
-214 IFASKSKIT
+214 IINASKAQIT
-223 YVERIALSYIVITS
+223 YVERIAISYIVITS
-237 LIALLFVVTMVLV
+237 LIALLFVVSMVLV

-276 EEIEDEQNILLR
+276 EEIEDEQNILSR

-310 EGLQNAKFDAE
+310 EGLQNAKSDAE

-432 VRSDPALLER
+432 VESDPALLER
-442 ILGNFMSNAIRYTNK
+442 ILGNFMSNAIRYTDK

-464 RKRGDKVSI
+464 RRKGSEVSI

-491 EDFYQIE
+491 EDFYQVE

-511 LALAKRLADSLEHTI
+511 LALAKRLSDSLDHKI
-526 DSKSSLGSGSC
+526 DSKSSLGRGSC
-537 FSVSVDLAENKA
+537 FSVTVDLAENKA
-549 DKNQSEIFM
+549 DTSQDEIFM

-565 INILLVEDDI
+565 INILLIEDDI

-588 GCKVKTARNKDEV
+588 GCNVKTARNKDEV

-606 ENPYNN
+606 EDPYKN

-624 DSSGIDIT
+624 GASGIDIT

-653 RNHVQS
+653 RSHVQG

-681 SHLIQAKEA
+681 SHLIQA

>member
-1 METVNQNFF
+1 MEIANQNFF

-20 ALLVI
+20 SLLVI
-25 EVFGFVAVAL
+25 EVLGFVAVAL

-62 NSIDENVYKQS
+62 NTIDENVYKQS

-91 EKMSFYDKYNQLL
+91 EKTSFYEKYNQLL
-104 ANDTIRTEFLI
+104 ANDSIRTEFLI

-138 SADIDIISSHQEK
+138 KADIAIISSHQEK

-180 KILTI
+180 EILTI
-185 DMNDLKEISSTED
+185 DANDLKEISYTENI
-198 LLLLQASKVN
+198 LLLQAGKVN
-208 TELEEV
+208 AELEEI

-276 EEIEDEQNILLR
+276 EEFEDEKNILSR

-302 KKDLWEQG
+302 KEDLWEQG
-310 EGLQNAKFDAE
+310 EGLQNAKIDAE

-394 PRHEIFSVNNILISI
+394 PRFEIFSVNNILISI

-418 DKELDFRIVPSSLY
+418 DKELDFRVVPSSFY

-442 ILGNFMSNAIRYTNK
+442 ILGNFMSNAIRYTDK

-464 RKRGDKVSI
+464 RKRGDKVVI

-511 LALAKRLADSLEHTI
+511 LALAKRLAESLEHTI
-526 DSKSSLGSGSC
+526 DSKSTLGNGSC
-537 FSVSVDLAENKA
+537 FSVAVDIAENKI
-549 DKNQSEIFM
+549 DDNQAESFM

-565 INILLVEDDI
+565 ANILLVEDDM

-606 ENPYNN
+606 ENPYDN

-624 DSSGIDIT
+624 DASGIDIT
-632 YLIQEKLQTSIPCVI
+632 YLIQEKLQASIPCVI

-681 SHLIQAKEA
+681 SHLIQA

>member
-1 METVNQNFF
+1 MEVVKQNLF

-20 ALLVI
+20 ALLVV
-25 EVFGFVAVAL
+25 EVFGFIAVML
-35 VAFTQ
+35 VAFSQ
-40 VYTVGDETK
+40 ISTVGNETK

-62 NSIDENVYKQS
+62 NTIDENVYKQS

-78 LFITVSQIVNQDS
+78 LFITVSAIVNQDS
-91 EKMSFYDKYNQLL
+91 EKTSYYEKYNQLL
-104 ANDTIRTEFLI
+104 ENDTIRTDFLI
-115 ANQKLKKS
+115 ANQKLRKS
-123 IADTESFIKV
+123 IADTEAFIKIV
-133 VNSEA
+133 HSDEIG
-138 SADIDIISSHQEK
+138 DIDIISSHQEK

-157 ELRKINQIYY
+157 ELRKVNQIYY
-167 RLVVNNLFAEKNI
+167 QLVVNNLFAEKNI
-180 KILTI
+180 DILSI
-185 DMNDLKEISSTED
+185 HMNDLNEISSTEN
-198 LLLLQASKVN
+198 LLLAQAGKVN
-208 TELEEV
+208 SELEAI

-223 YVERIALSYIVITS
+223 YVERIANSYIVITS
-237 LIALLFVVTMVLV
+237 LIALLFVISMVLV

-276 EEIEDEQNILLR
+276 EEFEDEKVILAR

-302 KKDLWEQG
+302 KQDLWEQS
-310 EGLQNAKFDAE
+310 EGLQNAKIDAE
-321 RANKAKSV
+321 RANKAKSL

-394 PRHEIFSVNNILISI
+394 PRFESFSVNNMLISI

-418 DKELDFRIVPSSLY
+418 DKGLNFRVVPSSLY

-464 RKRGDKVSI
+464 RKRGDKVVI

-511 LALAKRLADSLEHTI
+511 LALAKRLSESLEHKI
-526 DSKSSLGSGSC
+526 VSKSTFGSGSC
-537 FSVSVDLAENKA
+537 FSVLVNIGEKTVDENQ
-549 DKNQSEIFM
+549 DESFM

-565 INILLVEDDI
+565 ANILLVEDDM

-606 ENPYNN
+606 ENPYDN

-632 YLIQEKLQTSIPCVI
+632 YLIQEKLQVSIPCVI

-681 SHLIQAKEA
+681 SHLIQA

>member
-1 METVNQNFF
+1 MEVAKQNLF

-20 ALLVI
+20 ALLVV
-25 EVFGFVAVAL
+25 EVFGFIAVML
-35 VAFTQ
+35 VAFAQ
-40 VYTVGDETK
+40 ISTVGNETK

-62 NSIDENVYKQS
+62 NTIDENVYKQS

-78 LFITVSQIVNQDS
+78 LFITVSAIVNQDS
-91 EKMSFYDKYNQLL
+91 EKTSYYEKYNQLL
-104 ANDTIRTEFLI
+104 ENDTIRTEFLI
-115 ANQKLKKS
+115 ANQKLRKS
-123 IADTESFIKV
+123 IADTEAFIKIV
-133 VNSEA
+133 HSDEIG
-138 SADIDIISSHQEK
+138 DIDIISSHQEK

-157 ELRKINQIYY
+157 ELRKVNQIYY
-167 RLVVNNLFAEKNI
+167 QLVVNNLFAEKNI
-180 KILTI
+180 DILSI
-185 DMNDLKEISSTED
+185 HMNDLNEISSTEN
-198 LLLLQASKVN
+198 LLLAQAGKVN
-208 TELEEV
+208 SELEAI

-223 YVERIALSYIVITS
+223 YVERIANSYIVITS
-237 LIALLFVVTMVLV
+237 LIALLFVISMVLV

-276 EEIEDEQNILLR
+276 EEFEDEKVILAR

-302 KKDLWEQG
+302 KQDLWEQS
-310 EGLQNAKFDAE
+310 EGLQNAKIDAD
-321 RANKAKSV
+321 RANKAKSL

-361 LRIIEDINS
+361 MRIIEDINS

-394 PRHEIFSVNNILISI
+394 PRFESFSVNNMLISI

-418 DKELDFRIVPSSLY
+418 DKGLNFRVVPSSLY

-464 RKRGDKVSI
+464 RKRGDKVVI

-511 LALAKRLADSLEHTI
+511 LALAKRLSESLEHKI
-526 DSKSSLGSGSC
+526 VSKSTFGSGSC
-537 FSVSVDLAENKA
+537 FSVLVNIGEKTVDENQ
-549 DKNQSEIFM
+549 DESFM

-565 INILLVEDDI
+565 ANILLVEDDM

-606 ENPYNN
+606 ENPYDN

-624 DSSGIDIT
+624 DASGIDIT
-632 YLIQEKLQTSIPCVI
+632 YLIQEKLQVSIPCVI

-681 SHLIQAKEA
+681 SHLIQA

>member
-1 METVNQNFF
+1 MEVVKQNLF

-20 ALLVI
+20 ALLVV
-25 EVFGFVAVAL
+25 EVFGFIAVML
-35 VAFTQ
+35 VAFSQ
-40 VYTVGDETK
+40 ISTVGNETK

-62 NSIDENVYKQS
+62 NTIDENVYKQS

-78 LFITVSQIVNQDS
+78 LFITVSAIVNQDS
-91 EKMSFYDKYNQLL
+91 EKTSYYEKYNQLL
-104 ANDTIRTEFLI
+104 ENDTIRTDFLI
-115 ANQKLKKS
+115 ANQKLRKS
-123 IADTESFIKV
+123 IADTEAFIKI
-133 VNSEA
+133 VNSDEIG
-138 SADIDIISSHQEK
+138 DIDIISSHQEK

-157 ELRKINQIYY
+157 ELRKVNQIYY
-167 RLVVNNLFAEKNI
+167 QLVVNNLFAEKNI
-180 KILTI
+180 DILSI
-185 DMNDLKEISSTED
+185 HMNDLNEISSTEN
-198 LLLLQASKVN
+198 LLLAQAGKVN
-208 TELEEV
+208 SELEAI

-223 YVERIALSYIVITS
+223 YVERIANSYIVITS
-237 LIALLFVVTMVLV
+237 LIALLFVISMVLV

-276 EEIEDEQNILLR
+276 EEFEDEKVILAR

-302 KKDLWEQG
+302 KQDLWEQS
-310 EGLQNAKFDAE
+310 EGLQNAKIDAE
-321 RANKAKSV
+321 RANKAKSL

-381 LLDVSELEVGAIK
+381 LLDVSELEAGAIK
-394 PRHEIFSVNNILISI
+394 PRFESFSVNNMLISI

-418 DKELDFRIVPSSLY
+418 DKGLNFRVVPSSLY

-464 RKRGDKVSI
+464 RKRGDKVVI
-473 EVWDT
+473 EIWDT

-511 LALAKRLADSLEHTI
+511 LALAKRLSESLEHKI
-526 DSKSSLGSGSC
+526 VSKSTFGSGSC
-537 FSVSVDLAENKA
+537 FSVLVNIGEKTVDENQ
-549 DKNQSEIFM
+549 DESFM

-565 INILLVEDDI
+565 ANILLVEDDM

-606 ENPYNN
+606 ENPYDN

-624 DSSGIDIT
+624 DASGIDIT
-632 YLIQEKLQTSIPCVI
+632 YLIQEKLQASIPCVI

-681 SHLIQAKEA
+681 SHLIQA

>member
-1 METVNQNFF
+1 MELIKQNLF

-20 ALLVI
+20 SLLVI
-25 EVFGFVAVAL
+25 EFLGFMAVML
-35 VAFTQ
+35 VAFSQ
-40 VYTVGDETK
+40 IYTVGNETK

-62 NSIDENVYKQS
+62 NTIDENVYKQS

-78 LFITVSQIVNQDS
+78 LFITVNQIVNQGS
-91 EKMSFYDKYNQLL
+91 EEATFYDKFNQLL
-104 ANDTIRTEFLI
+104 ENEDIQTEFILS
-115 ANQKLKKS
+115 NQNLKQS
-123 IADTESFIKV
+123 IADTESFVKRVSNEGIGDKDIIKV
-133 VNSEA
+133 
-138 SADIDIISSHQEK
+138 HKEK

-157 ELRKINQIYY
+157 ELRKVNQMYY
-167 RLVVNNLFAEKNI
+167 QLVVDNLFAEINLE
-180 KILTI
+180 ILTI
-185 DMNDLKEISSTED
+185 DITDLDEISATENN
-198 LLLLQASKVN
+198 LMLQANRVSS
-208 TELEEV
+208 ELEE
-214 IFASKSKIT
+214 IINASKAQIT
-223 YVERIALSYIVITS
+223 YVERIAISYIVITS
-237 LIALLFVVTMVLV
+237 LIALLFVVSMVLV

-276 EEIEDEQNILLR
+276 EEIEDEQNILSR

-310 EGLQNAKFDAE
+310 EGLQNAKSDAE

-432 VRSDPALLER
+432 VESDPALLER
-442 ILGNFMSNAIRYTNK
+442 ILGNFMSNAIRYTDK

-464 RKRGDKVSI
+464 RRKGSEVSI

-491 EDFYQIE
+491 EDFYQVE

-511 LALAKRLADSLEHTI
+511 LALAKRLSDSLDHKI
-526 DSKSSLGSGSC
+526 DSKSSLGRGSC
-537 FSVSVDLAENKA
+537 FSVTVDLAENKA
-549 DKNQSEIFM
+549 DTSQDEIFM

-565 INILLVEDDI
+565 INILLIEDDI

-588 GCKVKTARNKDEV
+588 GCNVKTARNKDEV

-606 ENPYNN
+606 EDPYKN

-624 DSSGIDIT
+624 DASGIDIT

-653 RNHVQS
+653 RSHVQG

-681 SHLIQAKEA
+681 SHLIQA

>member
-1 METVNQNFF
+1 MEIANQNFF

-20 ALLVI
+20 SLLVI
-25 EVFGFVAVAL
+25 EVLGFVAVAL

-62 NSIDENVYKQS
+62 NAIDENVYKQS

-91 EKMSFYDKYNQLL
+91 EKTSFYEKYNQLL
-104 ANDTIRTEFLI
+104 ANDSIRTEFLI

-138 SADIDIISSHQEK
+138 KADIAIISSHQEK

-180 KILTI
+180 EILTI
-185 DMNDLKEISSTED
+185 DMNDLKEISHTEN
-198 LLLLQASKVN
+198 LLLVQAGKVN
-208 TELEEV
+208 AELEEI

-276 EEIEDEQNILLR
+276 EEFEDEKNILSR

-302 KKDLWEQG
+302 KEDLWEQG
-310 EGLQNAKFDAE
+310 EGLQNAKIDAE

-418 DKELDFRIVPSSLY
+418 DKELDFRVVPSSFY

-442 ILGNFMSNAIRYTNK
+442 ILGNFMSNAIRYTDK

-464 RKRGDKVSI
+464 RKRGDKVVI

-511 LALAKRLADSLEHTI
+511 LALAKRLAESLEHTI
-526 DSKSSLGSGSC
+526 DSKSTLGNGSC
-537 FSVSVDLAENKA
+537 FSVAVDIAENKI
-549 DKNQSEIFM
+549 DDNQAESFM

-565 INILLVEDDI
+565 ANILLVEDDM

-606 ENPYNN
+606 ENPYDN

-624 DSSGIDIT
+624 DASGIDIT
-632 YLIQEKLQTSIPCVI
+632 YLIQEKLQASIPCVI
-647 MTGDVE
+647 ITGDVE

-681 SHLIQAKEA
+681 SHLIQA

>member
-1 METVNQNFF
+1 MELIKQNLF

-20 ALLVI
+20 SLLVI
-25 EVFGFVAVAL
+25 EFLGFMAVML
-35 VAFTQ
+35 VAFSQ
-40 VYTVGDETK
+40 IYTVGNETK

-62 NSIDENVYKQS
+62 NTIDENVYKQS

-78 LFITVSQIVNQDS
+78 LFITVNQIVNQGS
-91 EKMSFYDKYNQLL
+91 EEVTFYDKFNQLL
-104 ANDTIRTEFLI
+104 ENEDIQTEFILS
-115 ANQKLKKS
+115 NQNLKQS
-123 IADTESFIKV
+123 IADTESFVKRVSNEGIGDKDIIKV
-133 VNSEA
+133 
-138 SADIDIISSHQEK
+138 HKEK

-157 ELRKINQIYY
+157 ELRKVNQMYY
-167 RLVVNNLFAEKNI
+167 QLVVDNLFAEINLE
-180 KILTI
+180 ILTI
-185 DMNDLKEISSTED
+185 DITDLDEISATENN
-198 LLLLQASKVN
+198 LMLQANRVSS
-208 TELEEV
+208 ELEE
-214 IFASKSKIT
+214 IINASKAQIT
-223 YVERIALSYIVITS
+223 YVERIAISYIVITS
-237 LIALLFVVTMVLV
+237 LIALLFVVSMVLV

-276 EEIEDEQNILLR
+276 EEIEDEQNILSR

-310 EGLQNAKFDAE
+310 EGLQNAKSDAE

-432 VRSDPALLER
+432 VESDPALLER
-442 ILGNFMSNAIRYTNK
+442 ILGNFMSNAIRYTDK

-464 RKRGDKVSI
+464 RRKGSEVSI

-491 EDFYQIE
+491 EDFYQVE

-511 LALAKRLADSLEHTI
+511 LALAKRLSDSLDHKI
-526 DSKSSLGSGSC
+526 DSKSSLGRGSC
-537 FSVSVDLAENKA
+537 FSVRVDLAENKA
-549 DKNQSEIFM
+549 DTNQDEIFM

-565 INILLVEDDI
+565 INILLIEDDI

-588 GCKVKTARNKDEV
+588 GCNVKTARNKDEV

-606 ENPYNN
+606 EDPYKN

-624 DSSGIDIT
+624 DASGIDIT

-653 RNHVQS
+653 RSHVQG

-681 SHLIQAKEA
+681 SHLIQV

>member
-1 METVNQNFF
+1 MEVVKQNLF

-20 ALLVI
+20 ALLVV
-25 EVFGFVAVAL
+25 EVFGFIAVML
-35 VAFTQ
+35 VAFSQ
-40 VYTVGDETK
+40 ISTVGNETK

-62 NSIDENVYKQS
+62 NTIDENVYKQS

-78 LFITVSQIVNQDS
+78 LFITVSAIVNQDS
-91 EKMSFYDKYNQLL
+91 EKTSYYEKYNQLL
-104 ANDTIRTEFLI
+104 ENDTIRTEFLI
-115 ANQKLKKS
+115 ANQKLRKS
-123 IADTESFIKV
+123 IADTEAFIKI
-133 VNSEA
+133 VNSEEIG
-138 SADIDIISSHQEK
+138 DIDIISSHQEK

-157 ELRKINQIYY
+157 ELRKVNQIYY
-167 RLVVNNLFAEKNI
+167 QLVVNNLFAEKNI
-180 KILTI
+180 EILTI
-185 DMNDLKEISSTED
+185 HMNDLNEISSTEN
-198 LLLLQASKVN
+198 LLLAQAGKVN
-208 TELEEV
+208 SELESI

-223 YVERIALSYIVITS
+223 YVERIANSYIVITS
-237 LIALLFVVTMVLV
+237 LIALLFVISMVLV

-276 EEIEDEQNILLR
+276 EEFEDEKVILAR

-302 KKDLWEQG
+302 KQDLWEQS
-310 EGLQNAKFDAE
+310 EGLQNAKIDAD
-321 RANKAKSV
+321 RANKAKSL

-361 LRIIEDINS
+361 MRIIEDINS

-394 PRHEIFSVNNILISI
+394 PRFESFSVNNMLISI

-418 DKELDFRIVPSSLY
+418 DKGLNFRVVPSSLY

-464 RKRGDKVSI
+464 RKRGDKVVI

-511 LALAKRLADSLEHTI
+511 LALAKRLSESLEHKI
-526 DSKSSLGSGSC
+526 VSKSTFGSGSC
-537 FSVSVDLAENKA
+537 FSVLVNIGEKTVDENQ
-549 DKNQSEIFM
+549 DESFM

-565 INILLVEDDI
+565 ANILLVEDDM
-575 DVLKATKQLLESW
+575 DVLRATKQLLESW

-606 ENPYNN
+606 ENPYDN

-624 DSSGIDIT
+624 DASGIDIT
-632 YLIQEKLQTSIPCVI
+632 YLIQEKLQASIPCVI

-681 SHLIQAKEA
+681 SHLIQA

>member
-25 EVFGFVAVAL
+25 EVFGFIAVAL

-123 IADTESFIKV
+123 IADTESFIKI

-138 SADIDIISSHQEK
+138 KADIDIISSHQEK

-208 TELEEV
+208 TELEEI

-491 EDFYQIE
+491 EDFYQVE

>member
-1 METVNQNFF
+1 MELTKQNLF

-20 ALLVI
+20 SLLVI
-25 EVFGFVAVAL
+25 EFLGFMAVML
-35 VAFTQ
+35 VAFSQ
-40 VYTVGDETK
+40 IYTVGNETK

-62 NSIDENVYKQS
+62 NTIDENVYKQS

-78 LFITVSQIVNQDS
+78 LFITVNQIVNQGS
-91 EKMSFYDKYNQLL
+91 EEASFYDKFNQLL
-104 ANDTIRTEFLI
+104 ENEDIQTEFILS
-115 ANQKLKKS
+115 NQNLKQS
-123 IADTESFIKV
+123 IADTESFVKRVSNEGIGDKDIIKV
-133 VNSEA
+133 
-138 SADIDIISSHQEK
+138 HKEK

-157 ELRKINQIYY
+157 ELRKVNQMYY
-167 RLVVNNLFAEKNI
+167 QLVVDNLFAEINLE
-180 KILTI
+180 ILTI
-185 DMNDLKEISSTED
+185 DITDLDEISVTENN
-198 LLLLQASKVN
+198 LMLQAKRVSS
-208 TELEEV
+208 ELEE
-214 IFASKSKIT
+214 IINASKAQIT
-223 YVERIALSYIVITS
+223 YVERIAISYIVITS
-237 LIALLFVVTMVLV
+237 LIALLFVISMVLV

-276 EEIEDEQNILLR
+276 EEIEDEQNILSR

-310 EGLQNAKFDAE
+310 EGLQNAKSDAE

-432 VRSDPALLER
+432 VESDPALLER
-442 ILGNFMSNAIRYTNK
+442 ILGNFMSNAIRYTDK

-464 RKRGDKVSI
+464 RRKGSEVSI

-491 EDFYQIE
+491 EDFYQVE

-511 LALAKRLADSLEHTI
+511 LALAKRLSDSLDHKI
-526 DSKSSLGSGSC
+526 DSKSSLGRGSC
-537 FSVSVDLAENKA
+537 FSVTVDLAENKA
-549 DKNQSEIFM
+549 DTSQDEIFM

-565 INILLVEDDI
+565 INILLIEDDI

-588 GCKVKTARNKDEV
+588 GCNVKTARNKDEV

-606 ENPYNN
+606 EDPYKN

-624 DSSGIDIT
+624 DASGIDIT

-653 RNHVQS
+653 RSHVQG

-681 SHLIQAKEA
+681 SHLIQA

>member
-1 METVNQNFF
+1 MELVKQNLF

-20 ALLVI
+20 ALLVV
-25 EVFGFVAVAL
+25 EVFGFIAVML
-35 VAFTQ
+35 VAFSQ
-40 VYTVGDETK
+40 ISTVGNETK

-62 NSIDENVYKQS
+62 NTIDENVYKQS

-78 LFITVSQIVNQDS
+78 LFITVSAIVNQDS
-91 EKMSFYDKYNQLL
+91 EKTSYYEKYNQLL
-104 ANDTIRTEFLI
+104 ENDTIRTEFLI
-115 ANQKLKKS
+115 ANQKLTKS
-123 IADTESFIKV
+123 IADTEAFIKI
-133 VNSEA
+133 VNSEEIG
-138 SADIDIISSHQEK
+138 DIDIISSHQEK

-157 ELRKINQIYY
+157 ELRKVNQIYY
-167 RLVVNNLFAEKNI
+167 QLVVNNLFAEKNI
-180 KILTI
+180 EILSI
-185 DMNDLKEISSTED
+185 HMNDLNEISSTGN
-198 LLLLQASKVN
+198 LLLAQAGKVSS
-208 TELEEV
+208 ELEAI

-223 YVERIALSYIVITS
+223 YVERIANSYIVITS
-237 LIALLFVVTMVLV
+237 LIALLFVVSMVLV

-276 EEIEDEQNILLR
+276 EEFEDEKVILAR

-302 KKDLWEQG
+302 KQDLWEQG
-310 EGLQNAKFDAE
+310 EGLQNAKIDAE
-321 RANKAKSV
+321 RANKAKSL

-370 VSISTARLLNA
+370 VSMSTARLLNA

-394 PRHEIFSVNNILISI
+394 PRFESFSVNNMLISI

-418 DKELDFRIVPSSLY
+418 DKGLNFRVVPSSLY

-464 RKRGDKVSI
+464 RKRGDKVVI

-511 LALAKRLADSLEHTI
+511 LALAKRLAESLEHSI
-526 DSKSSLGSGSC
+526 NSKSTLGAGSC
-537 FSVSVDLAENKA
+537 FSVAVDIAENNTEN
-549 DKNQSEIFM
+549 NQEESFM

-565 INILLVEDDI
+565 TNILLVEDDM

-601 MNLIK
+601 MNFIK
-606 ENPYNN
+606 ENPYDN

-624 DSSGIDIT
+624 DASGIDIT
-632 YLIQEKLQTSIPCVI
+632 YLIQEKLQASIPCVI

-681 SHLIQAKEA
+681 SHLIKA

>member
-1 METVNQNFF
+1 METANQIFF
-10 NRLSL
+10 NKLSL

-25 EVFGFVAVAL
+25 EVFGFIAVAL

-78 LFITVSQIVNQDS
+78 LFITVSAIVNQDS
-91 EKMSFYDKYNQLL
+91 EKTSYYEKYNQLL
-104 ANDTIRTEFLI
+104 ENDTIRTEFLI
-115 ANQKLKKS
+115 ANQKLRKS
-123 IADTESFIKV
+123 IADTEAFIKIV
-133 VNSEA
+133 HSDEIG
-138 SADIDIISSHQEK
+138 DIDIISSHQEK

-157 ELRKINQIYY
+157 ELRKVNQIYY
-167 RLVVNNLFAEKNI
+167 QLVVNNLFAEKNI
-180 KILTI
+180 DILSI
-185 DMNDLKEISSTED
+185 HMNDLNEISSTEN
-198 LLLLQASKVN
+198 LLLAQAGKVN
-208 TELEEV
+208 SELEAI

-223 YVERIALSYIVITS
+223 YVERIANSYIVITS
-237 LIALLFVVTMVLV
+237 LIALLFVISMVLV

-276 EEIEDEQNILLR
+276 EEFEDEKVILAR

-302 KKDLWEQG
+302 KQDLWEQS
-310 EGLQNAKFDAE
+310 EGLQNAKIDAE
-321 RANKAKSV
+321 RANKAKSL

-394 PRHEIFSVNNILISI
+394 PRFESFSVNNMLISI

-418 DKELDFRIVPSSLY
+418 DKGLNFRVVPSSLY

-464 RKRGDKVSI
+464 RKRGDKVVI

-511 LALAKRLADSLEHTI
+511 LALAKRLAESLEHSI
-526 DSKSSLGSGSC
+526 NSKSTLGAGSC
-537 FSVSVDLAENKA
+537 FSVAVDIAENNTEN
-549 DKNQSEIFM
+549 NQDESFM

-565 INILLVEDDI
+565 ANILLVEDDM
-575 DVLKATKQLLESW
+575 DVLRATKQLLESW

-606 ENPYNN
+606 ENPYDN

-624 DSSGIDIT
+624 DASGIDIT
-632 YLIQEKLQTSIPCVI
+632 YLIQEKLQASIPCVI

-681 SHLIQAKEA
+681 SHLIQA

>member
-25 EVFGFVAVAL
+25 EVFGFIAVAL

-62 NSIDENVYKQS
+62 NTIDENVYKQS

-91 EKMSFYDKYNQLL
+91 EKTSFYDKYNQLL

-138 SADIDIISSHQEK
+138 RADIDIISSHQEK

-180 KILTI
+180 EILTI
-185 DMNDLKEISSTED
+185 DINDLHEISSTED
-198 LLLLQASKVN
+198 ILLLQARKVN
-208 TELEEV
+208 AELEEI

-223 YVERIALSYIVITS
+223 YVERIAVSYIVITS

-491 EDFYQIE
+491 EDFYQVE

-632 YLIQEKLQTSIPCVI
+632 YLIQEKLQASIPCVI

-681 SHLIQAKEA
+681 SHLIQA

>member
-1 METVNQNFF
+1 MELVKQNLF

-20 ALLVI
+20 ALLVV
-25 EVFGFVAVAL
+25 EVFGFIAVML
-35 VAFTQ
+35 VAFSQ
-40 VYTVGDETK
+40 ISTVGNETK

-62 NSIDENVYKQS
+62 NTIDENVYKQS

-78 LFITVSQIVNQDS
+78 LFITVSAIVNQDS
-91 EKMSFYDKYNQLL
+91 EKTSYYEKYNQLL
-104 ANDTIRTEFLI
+104 ENDTIRTEFLI
-115 ANQKLKKS
+115 ANQKLTKS
-123 IADTESFIKV
+123 IADTEAFIKI
-133 VNSEA
+133 VNSEEIG
-138 SADIDIISSHQEK
+138 DIDIISSHQEK

-157 ELRKINQIYY
+157 ELRKVNQIYY
-167 RLVVNNLFAEKNI
+167 QLVVNNLFAEKNI
-180 KILTI
+180 DILSI
-185 DMNDLKEISSTED
+185 HMNDLNEISSTEN
-198 LLLLQASKVN
+198 LLLAQAGKVN
-208 TELEEV
+208 SELEAI

-223 YVERIALSYIVITS
+223 YVERIANSYIVITS
-237 LIALLFVVTMVLV
+237 LIALLFVVSMVLV

-276 EEIEDEQNILLR
+276 EEFEDEKVILAR

-302 KKDLWEQG
+302 KQDLWEQS
-310 EGLQNAKFDAE
+310 EGLQNAKIDAE
-321 RANKAKSV
+321 RANKAKSL

-370 VSISTARLLNA
+370 VSMSTARLLNA

-394 PRHEIFSVNNILISI
+394 PRFESFSVNNMLISI

-418 DKELDFRIVPSSLY
+418 DKGLNFRVVPSSLY

-464 RKRGDKVSI
+464 RKRGDKVVI

-511 LALAKRLADSLEHTI
+511 LALAKRLAESLEHSI
-526 DSKSSLGSGSC
+526 NSKSTLGAGSC
-537 FSVSVDLAENKA
+537 FSVAVDIAENNTEN
-549 DKNQSEIFM
+549 NQDESFM

-565 INILLVEDDI
+565 ANILLVEDDM
-575 DVLKATKQLLESW
+575 DVLRATKQLLESW

-606 ENPYNN
+606 ENPYDN

-624 DSSGIDIT
+624 DASGIDIT
-632 YLIQEKLQTSIPCVI
+632 YLIQEKLQASIPCVI

-681 SHLIQAKEA
+681 SHLIQA